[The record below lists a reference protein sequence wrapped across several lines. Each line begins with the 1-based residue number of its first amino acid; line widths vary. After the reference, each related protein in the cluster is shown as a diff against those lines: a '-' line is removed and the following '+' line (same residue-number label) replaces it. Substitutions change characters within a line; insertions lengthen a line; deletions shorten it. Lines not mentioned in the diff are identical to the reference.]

1 MPAVTQPLA
10 DAVGK
15 AMGTPSASRKSTPRK
30 ASTAAKRP
38 AAKKPAA
45 APAARKR
52 TGGRR

>member
-1 MPAVTQPLA
+1 VTQPLA

-15 AMGTPSASRKSTPRK
+15 AMGTASASRKSTPRK